1 MSVQTNPSYQQAL
14 QELITQLE
22 GMLPAEQL
30 KVFND
35 EAERLGHEHTKPL
48 KLKKGDTAPLF
59 SLPNAKNAQV
69 NLTDL
74 LKSGPVVLTF
84 YRGAWCPY
92 CNLQLKQYQSILDQI
107 HGMGAQLVAISPQT
121 PDHSLD
127 MQQKNELSFEVLS
140 DAGNQTAKQYTTV
153 FEYGA
158 ASLKAM
164 KDLGYDFYSFYSDQ
178 SGKLPVPA
186 TFVINQDRI
195 ITFAASEGGDYRQRV
210 EAAEILKALN
220 D

>member
-30 KVFND
+30 KIFND
-35 EAERLGHEHTKPL
+35 EAERLGHEHTNPL
-48 KLKKGDTAPLF
+48 KLKKGNPAPSF
-59 SLPNAKNAQV
+59 RLPNAKNEIVSLA
-69 NLTDL
+69 DL

-92 CNLQLKQYQSILDQI
+92 CNLQLKQYQNILDQI
-107 HGMGAQLVAISPQT
+107 HGKGAQLVAISPQT

-127 MQQKNELSFEVLS
+127 MQQKNELTFEVLS
-140 DAGNQTAKQYTTV
+140 DAGNQTTKQYTTV

-186 TFVINQDRI
+186 TFVINQDGI

-210 EAAEILKALN
+210 EAAAILKALN